1 MGRSK
6 KPKDPNLPDDGT
18 VRASISFPTALY
30 KALEEEARQ
39 RKVSLAWIVRDATE
53 RYMHGEVA
61 ADGKGSKR

>member
-6 KPKDPNLPDDGT
+6 KPRSFDLPADGT

-30 KALEEEARQ
+30 KALEEKARQ

-53 RYMHGEVA
+53 RYISDQTT
-61 ADGKGSKR
+61 ADDNGAKR